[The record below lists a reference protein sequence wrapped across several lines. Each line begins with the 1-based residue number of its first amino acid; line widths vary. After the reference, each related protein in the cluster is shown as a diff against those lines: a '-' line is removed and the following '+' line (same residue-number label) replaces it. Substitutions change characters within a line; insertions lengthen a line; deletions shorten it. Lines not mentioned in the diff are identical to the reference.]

1 MKFKDIKVLQQRKN
15 ILKEKEYDVVGN
27 EEEIID
33 ELDSLSFYKDNLILA
48 KLINKESEL
57 FKLCILPLN
66 YSNLRQQIITR
77 NSDKETKKVINYYK
91 NLSRQKLCEFF
102 NDDIRNFSNLA
113 TKSRNWYEEVV
124 PLDTTHYA
132 QLQQILTWT
141 KMKAIETN
149 DQNIELI
156 TTT

>member
-15 ILKEKEYDVVGN
+15 IPKEDEDDFGD
-27 EEEIID
+27 EEKIID
-33 ELDSLSFYKDNLILA
+33 ELHSPSFYKNNLILA
-48 KLINKESEL
+48 KLINKEREL

-66 YSNLRQQIITR
+66 YSNLITAY
-77 NSDKETKKVINYYK
+77 SDKGAKKVSDYYK
-91 NLSRQKLCEFF
+91 KLSRQKLREFF
-102 NDDIRNFSNLA
+102 NENIHINFSNLT
-113 TKSRNWYEEVV
+113 TKSRTWREEVV

-141 KMKAIETN
+141 KMKTIETN